1 MSSILYVLMPK
12 SRFSGDIGA
21 SRKIVTRFYFYHR
34 LCYPGM
40 NNLVCQ
46 VVCPMKQPNAK
57 TLKITRDALMS
68 LGFGPNE
75 ARAYCALLAK
85 SPLNGYQV
93 AQLSGIPRAKVYE
106 SLERLVA
113 RGAAVQVETLDAEPR
128 LYAPTDPLELVDQI
142 AQDYDKSLERARQAL
157 ETYQNNPQVVEVLWR
172 VTSQTDLVARG
183 QKLVQSARRT
193 LHVALWAEE
202 FDALL
207 KALLSAAERGVRI
220 ALVLYSPHVGLAKLQ
235 QNCAG
240 AILHSRSK
248 RQAVPVMGRQFVL
261 VADRKRCIT
270 GSIFPDRDVEGVFTL
285 NLGLVTNAVDLVNH
299 EIYLER
305 VMTVAGEPLM
315 AVFGPDLEKLDAF
328 DPPPHD

>member
-1 MSSILYVLMPK
+1 
-12 SRFSGDIGA
+12 
-21 SRKIVTRFYFYHR
+21 
-34 LCYPGM
+34 
-40 NNLVCQ
+40 
-46 VVCPMKQPNAK
+46 MKQPNAR
-57 TLKITRDALMS
+57 TLQNTREALMS

-93 AQLSGIPRAKVYE
+93 AQLSGVPKSKVYE

-113 RGAAVQVETLDAEPR
+113 RGAAVLVETLDNESR
-128 LYAPTDPLELVDQI
+128 LYAPTDPLEMVDQI
-142 AQDYDKSLERARQAL
+142 AQSYDASFKHARRAL
-157 ETYQNNPQVVEVLWR
+157 ETYQANPQVVEVLWR
-172 VTSQTDLVARG
+172 LTSQTDLVARG
-183 QKLVQSARRT
+183 QKLVKSARRT

-202 FDALL
+202 FDALF
-207 KALLSAAERGVRI
+207 KSLLAAAERGVRI
-220 ALVLYSPHVGLAKLQ
+220 ALVLYSTHDGLAKLQ
-235 QNCAG
+235 KHCTG

-270 GSIFPDRDVEGVFTL
+270 GSIFPDNDVEGVFTL

-305 VMTVAGEPLM
+305 VMTVAGESLL
-315 AVFGPDLEKLDAF
+315 AIFGPDLEKLDAF
-328 DPPPHD
+328 DPPS

>member
-1 MSSILYVLMPK
+1 M
-12 SRFSGDIGA
+12 
-21 SRKIVTRFYFYHR
+21 
-34 LCYPGM
+34 
-40 NNLVCQ
+40 Q
-46 VVCPMKQPNAK
+46 QPNAK
-57 TLKITRDALMS
+57 TMRDTHEALMS

-113 RGAAVQVETLDAEPR
+113 RGAAVQVETLETESR

-142 AQDYDKSLERARQAL
+142 AQGYDASLERARQAL
-157 ETYQNNPQVVEVLWR
+157 KMYQANPQVVEVLWR
-172 VTSQTDLVARG
+172 LTSQTDLVARG
-183 QKLVQSARRT
+183 QKLVKSARKT

-202 FDALL
+202 FDALC
-207 KALLSAAERGVRI
+207 KALLSAVKRGVRI
-220 ALVLYSPHVGLAKLQ
+220 ALVLYSDHSGLAKLQ
-235 QNCAG
+235 RYSAG

-248 RQAVPVMGRQFVL
+248 RQAVPIMGRQFVL
-261 VADRKRCIT
+261 VADRRRCIT
-270 GSIFPDRDVEGVFTL
+270 GSIFPDNDVEGVFTL

-305 VMTVAGEPLM
+305 VMAVAGESLV
-315 AVFGPDLEKLDAF
+315 ASFGPDLEKLDAF
-328 DPPPHD
+328 DPPA

>member
-1 MSSILYVLMPK
+1 MEQPHAKILQ
-12 SRFSGDIGA
+12 A
-21 SRKIVTRFYFYHR
+21 
-34 LCYPGM
+34 
-40 NNLVCQ
+40 
-46 VVCPMKQPNAK
+46 
-57 TLKITRDALMS
+57 TRDALMS

-113 RGAAVQVETLDAEPR
+113 KGAAVQIESLDNESR
-128 LYAPTDPLELVDQI
+128 LYAPVNPLEMIDQM
-142 AQDYDKSLERARQAL
+142 AQDYDVSLERARKAL
-157 ETYQNNPQVVEVLWR
+157 TAYQTNPQVVEVLWR

-183 QKLVQSARRT
+183 QKLVRGAQHT
-193 LHVALWAEE
+193 LHVALWGEE
-202 FDALL
+202 FDALF
-207 KALLSAAERGVRI
+207 KKLLAAAKRGVRI
-220 ALVLYSPHVGLAKLQ
+220 ALVLYSAHKGLDKLQ
-235 QNCAG
+235 QHCSG

-261 VADRKRCIT
+261 VADRQRCIT
-270 GSIFPDRDVEGVFTL
+270 GSIFPDNDVEGVFTL

-305 VMTVAGEPLM
+305 VMTVASDQLT
-315 AVFGPDLEKLDAF
+315 AIFGPDLEDLDAF
-328 DPPPHD
+328 EPPPK

>member
-1 MSSILYVLMPK
+1 MP
-12 SRFSGDIGA
+12 
-21 SRKIVTRFYFYHR
+21 
-34 LCYPGM
+34 
-40 NNLVCQ
+40 
-46 VVCPMKQPNAK
+46 QPNAK
-57 TLKITRDALMS
+57 TMRDTHEALMS

-113 RGAAVQVETLDAEPR
+113 RGAAVQVETLETESR

-142 AQDYDKSLERARQAL
+142 AQGYDASLERARQAL
-157 ETYQNNPQVVEVLWR
+157 KMYQANPQVVEVLWR
-172 VTSQTDLVARG
+172 LTSQTDLVARG
-183 QKLVQSARRT
+183 QKLVKSARKT

-202 FDALL
+202 FDALRN
-207 KALLSAAERGVRI
+207 ALLSAVKRGVRI
-220 ALVLYSPHVGLAKLQ
+220 ALVLYSDHGGFAKLQ
-235 QNCAG
+235 QYSAG

-248 RQAVPVMGRQFVL
+248 RRAVPIMGRQFVL

-270 GSIFPDRDVEGVFTL
+270 GSIFPDDDVEGVFTL

-305 VMTVAGEPLM
+305 VMTVAGESLT
-315 AVFGPDLEKLDAF
+315 AIFGPDLEKLDAF
-328 DPPPHD
+328 DPPA

>member
-1 MSSILYVLMPK
+1 ME
-12 SRFSGDIGA
+12 
-21 SRKIVTRFYFYHR
+21 
-34 LCYPGM
+34 
-40 NNLVCQ
+40 
-46 VVCPMKQPNAK
+46 QPQAK
-57 TLKITRDALMS
+57 TLQDTRDALMS

-113 RGAAVQVETLDAEPR
+113 KGAAVQIESLDNESR
-128 LYAPTDPLELVDQI
+128 LYAPTDPLEMINQM
-142 AQDYDKSLERARQAL
+142 AQDYDVSLDRARQAL
-157 ETYQNNPQVVEVLWR
+157 TAYQTNPQVVEVLWR

-183 QKLVQSARRT
+183 QKLVHGAQQT

-202 FDALL
+202 FDALFKVL
-207 KALLSAAERGVRI
+207 YAAAERGVRI
-220 ALVLYSPHVGLAKLQ
+220 ALVLYSAHRGLDKLQ
-235 QNCAG
+235 QHCSG

-261 VADRKRCIT
+261 VADRQRCIT
-270 GSIFPDRDVEGVFTL
+270 GSIFPDNDVEGVFTL

-305 VMTVAGEPLM
+305 VMNVAGERLT
-315 AVFGPDLEKLDAF
+315 AIFGPDLEKLDAF
-328 DPPPHD
+328 DPPS

>member
-1 MSSILYVLMPK
+1 M
-12 SRFSGDIGA
+12 
-21 SRKIVTRFYFYHR
+21 
-34 LCYPGM
+34 
-40 NNLVCQ
+40 Q
-46 VVCPMKQPNAK
+46 QPNAK
-57 TLKITRDALMS
+57 TMRDTHEALMS

-106 SLERLVA
+106 SLERLVV
-113 RGAAVQVETLDAEPR
+113 RGAAVQVETLETESR

-142 AQDYDKSLERARQAL
+142 AQGYDASLERARQAL
-157 ETYQNNPQVVEVLWR
+157 KMYQANPQVVEVLWR
-172 VTSQTDLVARG
+172 LTSQTDLVARG
-183 QKLVQSARRT
+183 QKLVKSARQT

-202 FDALL
+202 FDALC
-207 KALLSAAERGVRI
+207 KALLSAVKRGVRI
-220 ALVLYSPHVGLAKLQ
+220 ALVLYSDHSGLAKLQ
-235 QNCAG
+235 QYSAG

-248 RQAVPVMGRQFVL
+248 RRAVPIMGRQFVL

-270 GSIFPDRDVEGVFTL
+270 GSIFPDDDVEGVFTL

-305 VMTVAGEPLM
+305 VMTVAGESL
-315 AVFGPDLEKLDAF
+315 AAIFGPDLEKLDAF
-328 DPPPHD
+328 DLPPDLKKDS